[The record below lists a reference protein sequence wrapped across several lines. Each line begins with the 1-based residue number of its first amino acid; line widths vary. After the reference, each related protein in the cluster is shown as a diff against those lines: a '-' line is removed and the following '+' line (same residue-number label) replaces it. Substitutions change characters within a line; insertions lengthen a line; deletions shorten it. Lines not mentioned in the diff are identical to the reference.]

1 MSSTA
6 SAPWAAR
13 PGTSA
18 AASPIDGSTI
28 QVTVVLAGAGMV
40 SITASAMKASVPS
53 DPTMSRRKIPSGV
66 SASSRADSA

>member
-6 SAPWAAR
+6 SAPSATR

-18 AASPIDGSTI
+18 AASLIDGSTI
-28 QVTVVLAGAGMV
+28 QLTVVLAGAGMV
-40 SITASAMKASVPS
+40 SITASAMNASVPS
-53 DPTMSRRKIPSGV
+53 DPTMSRRKISSGV

>member
-6 SAPWAAR
+6 SAPLATR

-18 AASPIDGSTI
+18 AAWPIEGSAI
-28 QVTVVLAGAGMV
+28 QLTVVLAGAGMV
-40 SITASAMKASVPS
+40 LITASAMNASVPS
-53 DPTMSRRKIPSGV
+53 DPTISRRKISSGV

>member
-6 SAPWAAR
+6 SAPSPTR

-18 AASPIDGSTI
+18 AASLIDGSTI
-28 QVTVVLAGAGMV
+28 QLTVVIAGAGMV
-40 SITASAMKASVPS
+40 SMTASAMNASVPS
-53 DPTMSRRKIPSGV
+53 DPTMSRRKISSGV